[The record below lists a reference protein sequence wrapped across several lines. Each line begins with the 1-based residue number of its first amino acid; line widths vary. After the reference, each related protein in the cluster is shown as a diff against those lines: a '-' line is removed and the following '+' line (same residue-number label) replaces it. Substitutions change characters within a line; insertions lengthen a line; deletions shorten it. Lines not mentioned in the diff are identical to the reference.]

1 MCIASHFP
9 QASIFKRARRY
20 LVEIYTDLDPGGLKI
35 SLTVKVALSIFLC
48 YSLTLL
54 MVRTLT
60 HVEAPPLPH
69 LPEWLSALAGQWRT
83 VFETAR
89 QGEGLEASLPLL
101 AAIQGANLF
110 MMFPEDRYRVEL
122 GWFFKTA
129 AVMILGFTLVGLAA
143 PGSWGMG
150 DLPAAILWVL
160 LITLGIFLRAFGP
173 EMRKPGTAAGGDRA
187 HLRSV
192 QPDPCRGPVVP
203 PCRRDRRSGGVCL
216 ALSDDPPVAGLGL

>member
-143 PGSWGMG
+143 PGSWGMATCRRRYSGSFSSLWASSCGPWAG
-150 DLPAAILWVL
+150 DAQ
-160 LITLGIFLRAFGP
+160 T
-173 EMRKPGTAAGGDRA
+173 GTAAGGDRA